1 MSTSKVR
8 SVMLATA
15 LLVSVSIAWAG
26 KKEDFKAAVD
36 AGKDGGCKTIPYSD
50 LRQLCIDKGA
60 TMHEWCDGKKG
71 PVTCKPAS
79 TSRNLQATLDK
90 DRRKLDELKDK
101 KRNLE
106 DKKSRATDES
116 EKTKLQSE
124 IEAADKEIYA
134 HGKVIEQDEKDLKD
148 RKELVN
154 NAIYTLEKCIDHR
167 RAVMNVFADAQDK
180 VRGESE
186 DEVKD
191 HARTLRDWYEE
202 SKRGHEI
209 AIKNKQEALSTC
221 KDERL

>member
-1 MSTSKVR
+1 MSASTVR

-15 LLVSVSIAWAG
+15 LLVSVSTAWAG

-36 AGKDGGCKTIPYSD
+36 AGKDGGCKTIPYKD
-50 LRQLCIDKGA
+50 LRELCIGKGE

-79 TSRNLQATLDK
+79 TSRNLQATLEK
-90 DRRKLDELKDK
+90 DRKKLVELEAK

-106 DKKSRATDES
+106 DMKSRATDES
-116 EKTKLQSE
+116 EKTKLQAE
-124 IEAADKEIYA
+124 IEAADKEISA
-134 HGKVIEQDEKDLKD
+134 QRKVIEQDETDFRD

-154 NAIYTLEKCIDHR
+154 KAISTIETCIDHR
-167 RAVMNVFADAQDK
+167 RAVMNVFAEAQDK

-186 DEVKD
+186 EEVKD

-209 AIKNKQEALSTC
+209 AIKNKQEALSLC
-221 KDERL
+221 NDERL